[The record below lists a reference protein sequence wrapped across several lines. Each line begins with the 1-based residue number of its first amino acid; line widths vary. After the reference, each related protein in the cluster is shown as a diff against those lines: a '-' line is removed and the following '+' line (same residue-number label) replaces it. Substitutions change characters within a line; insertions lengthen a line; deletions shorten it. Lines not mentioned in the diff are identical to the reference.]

1 LEIVAWVLISAIPAV
16 GLVVLGIMMRRWGA
30 KHDPMGG
37 RPGDVLPLDGES
49 RRSRVYHD

>member
-16 GLVVLGIMMRRWGA
+16 GLLVLGILMYRWGA

-37 RPGDVLPLDGES
+37 REGNVLPLDGEA
-49 RRSRVYHD
+49 RRPRVYHD